1 MSSLFA
7 LAAAISIASG
17 LFLTKS
23 VTQRLPG
30 YHSVGVLFF
39 FNAVVAAPFLLLDP
53 QWVQLSAIAWLRIA
67 TGGSLTAL
75 GAGLIFLVVTRS
87 SASASAVGQ
96 SLSPAVVLVIAPLI
110 LGTTVSFAQIVVV
123 LILVTAVLLPLR
135 NSLAGV
141 STLSTFVLIG
151 SIALTT
157 GAVTTLIALQI
168 HAGMA
173 LVQVVFIQQLI
184 AAGLFLILFFPKHFT
199 AKNYLSLF
207 PRSIFMG
214 AGWVLT
220 SYAISH
226 GSPVVVQSIISTVPL
241 WILLFETV
249 AYKKSPSKS
258 VIVSSCLACA
268 GICALAF
275 LF

>member
-53 QWVQLSAIAWLRIA
+53 KWVALSGVDWLRILI
-67 TGGSLTAL
+67 GGSLTAL

-110 LGTTVSFAQIVVV
+110 LGTTVSFGQIIVVLL
-123 LILVTAVLLPLR
+123 LITAVLMPLR
-135 NSLAGV
+135 NSLNGV
-141 STLSTFVLIG
+141 SSLSTLLLIA
-151 SIALTT
+151 SIGITT
-157 GAVTTLIALQI
+157 GTVTTVIALQI

-173 LVQVVFIQQLI
+173 LVQIVFIQQLI
-184 AAGLFLILFFPKHFT
+184 AAALFLMIFPPKHFT
-199 AKNYLSLF
+199 IKNYLSLF

-241 WILLFETV
+241 WILLFETI
-249 AYKKSPSKS
+249 AYKRAPSRS
-258 VIVSSCLACA
+258 VIISSCLACA

>member
-1 MSSLFA
+1 M
-7 LAAAISIASG
+7 
-17 LFLTKS
+17 
-23 VTQRLPG
+23 
-30 YHSVGVLFF
+30 
-39 FNAVVAAPFLLLDP
+39 
-53 QWVQLSAIAWLRIA
+53 
-67 TGGSLTAL
+67 
-75 GAGLIFLVVTRS
+75 
-87 SASASAVGQ
+87 
-96 SLSPAVVLVIAPLI
+96 
-110 LGTTVSFAQIVVV
+110 
-123 LILVTAVLLPLR
+123 ILVTAVLLPLR

-141 STLSTFVLIG
+141 STLSTFILIG
-151 SIALTT
+151 SIAITT

>member
-53 QWVQLSAIAWLRIA
+53 KWVALSGVGWLRILI
-67 TGGSLTAL
+67 GGSLTAL

-110 LGTTVSFAQIVVV
+110 LGTTVSFGQIIVVLL
-123 LILVTAVLLPLR
+123 LITAVLMPLR
-135 NSLAGV
+135 NSLNGV
-141 STLSTFVLIG
+141 SSLSTLLLIA
-151 SIALTT
+151 SIGITT
-157 GAVTTLIALQI
+157 GTVTTVIALQI

-173 LVQVVFIQQLI
+173 LVQIVFIQQLI
-184 AAGLFLILFFPKHFT
+184 AAALFLMIFPPKHFT
-199 AKNYLSLF
+199 IKNYLSLF

-241 WILLFETV
+241 WILLFETI
-249 AYKKSPSKS
+249 AYKRAPSRS
-258 VIVSSCLACA
+258 VIISSCLACA